1 MSYIQVFVLEN
12 KSLGNSSINGVS
24 VTHFDNLYAEVPN
37 GNITLEEIQED
48 NGIILDLVE
57 RNIGTETHKH
67 FIPRLESL
75 EGKHLMAGGCFITT
89 PDSRFSRAYGK
100 QPIALHD
107 RVE

>member
-1 MSYIQVFVLEN
+1 MSYIKVFVLEN
-12 KSLGNSSINGVS
+12 KSFGNSSNNGVS
-24 VTHFDNLYAEVPN
+24 VTHFNNLYAEVSN
-37 GNITLEEIQED
+37 GNVTLEEVQED
-48 NGIILDLVE
+48 NGVILDLVE

-67 FIPRLESL
+67 FTPRLESL
-75 EGKHLMAGGCFITT
+75 KGKHLMAGGCFITT